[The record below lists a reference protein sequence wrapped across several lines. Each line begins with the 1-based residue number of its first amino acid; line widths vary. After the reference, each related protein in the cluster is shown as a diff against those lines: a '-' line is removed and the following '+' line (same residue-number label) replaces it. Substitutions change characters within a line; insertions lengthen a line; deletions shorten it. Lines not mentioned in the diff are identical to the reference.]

1 MRLDNRGN
9 WTLIGLLAAAA
20 IVVILAVVY
29 LGGSGEMTTVGG
41 DSELL
46 DKSSEKQTVVG
57 KSLDTA
63 KSTACREQLN
73 QIRLGIVNYKATST
87 ADSNPPS
94 LKDIGLGVS
103 ASYFQCPVSDQPY
116 KYDPGAGTV
125 QCPTHTDY

>member
-1 MRLDNRGN
+1 MTLDQRGS

-20 IVVILAVVY
+20 IVVILVAVF
-29 LGGSGEMTTVGG
+29 LSSGRMTTVGR

-46 DKSSEKQTVVG
+46 DPASDKSTVVG
-57 KSLDTA
+57 QSLDTA
-63 KSTACREQLN
+63 KGVACREQIN

-103 ASYFQCPVSDQPY
+103 SSYFQCPMSEQPY
-116 KYDPGAGTV
+116 IYDPNTATV
-125 QCPTHTDY
+125 KCPTHPDY

>member
-1 MRLDNRGN
+1 M
-9 WTLIGLLAAAA
+9 
-20 IVVILAVVY
+20 VILAAVY
-29 LGGSGEMTTVGG
+29 LGGGEMTTVGG

-46 DKSSEKQTVVG
+46 DKSSDKQTVVG

-103 ASYFQCPVSDQPY
+103 AGYFQCPVSGQPY
-116 KYDPGAGTV
+116 VYDPGAGTV
-125 QCPTHTDY
+125 RCPTHPDY